1 MLLSLLKKSAR
12 REELKTGNQNPPQA
26 RAASQQIHHPLSSRT
41 VNLPGAP
48 APQTHTPVLITAD
61 SSPYPCGETNTTEP
75 CSGRKLRLLKRT
87 AFPLTI

>member
-12 REELKTGNQNPPQA
+12 RQELKTGNQNPPQA

-48 APQTHTPVLITAD
+48 GTPNTHTSPHHCWLIPVSLW
-61 SSPYPCGETNTTEP
+61 
-75 CSGRKLRLLKRT
+75 
-87 AFPLTI
+87 